1 MSSTRQPK
9 LDIIIDNE
17 VVDKG
22 RVKYLKRGDK
32 YLFWNRIYAKGED
45 MDKVKEITYS
55 FHPSFPNPVIR
66 VRDRESG
73 FEVITWVWGEF
84 NIKIIITTE
93 YGEEHYVDFPFRFG
107 DKLRDAK
114 RNNIIFEEVEK
125 ESS

>member
-1 MSSTRQPK
+1 MSSTRQPQ

-32 YLFWNRIYAKGED
+32 YLFGNRIYAKGED

-55 FHPSFPNPVIR
+55 FPPSFPNPVIR

-84 NIKIIITTE
+84 NIKIM
-93 YGEEHYVDFPFRFG
+93 
-107 DKLRDAK
+107 
-114 RNNIIFEEVEK
+114 
-125 ESS
+125 